1 MPIYK
6 IERGKGNAKCYRC
19 SSSIPAGMLRIG
31 TLKPGPVA
39 GGRTFTYFHNS
50 CLSCQIPQDCRSS
63 TALEGYHA
71 LNENEKKQ
79 VGVI

>member
-6 IERGKGNAKCYRC
+6 VERGAGNAQML
-19 SSSIPAGMLRIG
+19 SMFVFHPAGMLRIG

-39 GGRTFTYFHNS
+39 GGTFTYFHNS